1 MKQIWT
7 VLDGRSKP
15 WDIGELEGGDE
26 LKERWG
32 RDNGMAAG
40 EVRLMAEWKLVGWN
54 ELAELED
61 GTTVQVLGNVC
72 G

>member
-1 MKQIWT
+1 
-7 VLDGRSKP
+7 
-15 WDIGELEGGDE
+15 
-26 LKERWG
+26 
-32 RDNGMAAG
+32 MAAE

-54 ELAELED
+54 ELAEMED